1 MRITETAI
9 RRIIMEE
16 MGLVVEDL
24 SGTGPKATFRK
35 IIEICEKAL
44 DNERLGQHPQVAKG
58 AKEGIKSLIR
68 MMDDVETTSD

>member
-1 MRITETAI
+1 MKITEATV

-16 MGLVVEDL
+16 IGLINEEL
-24 SGTGPKATFRK
+24 TGSGPKATFRK

-58 AKEGIKSLIR
+58 AKESIKSLIR
-68 MMDDVETTSD
+68 MMDDVETTND